1 MENKTVVY
9 EENTYKIDAPYL
21 FSVYGKRWIYGILR
35 GIDTSYEK
43 PFCTNGDEWLYIKE
57 IPNATNGTIT
67 PAPLF
72 LINGNAYTFKYHA
85 SKKPIVGIYNDTT
98 RQLITN
104 QSIYSTNLCTDIR
117 EMAVKETK

>member
-35 GIDTSYEK
+35 DIDSNYSK

-57 IPNATNGTIT
+57 IPSGTNGTIK
-67 PAPLF
+67 PVPVE
-72 LINGNAYTFKYHA
+72 LINGNAYMFKYHA
-85 SKKPIVGIYNDTT
+85 SRKPVVGVYSSGTGEFLTT
-98 RQLITN
+98 
-104 QSIYSTNLCTDIR
+104 QSDHSACACTDIR
-117 EMAVKETK
+117 EMTAKETK